1 MDREILED
9 YLPEARELLEQAQ
22 EMALRLEADPQ
33 DDNILASLFR
43 AFHTLKGGAGFLEAT
58 ALVDWAHHLEDLLD
72 RLREHTVAVTPAVI
86 DGILGGIDVIA
97 DMLNTLA
104 LGEEPS
110 PGPEELARTLS
121 QLAAATEQKK
131 TEQAA
136 AASDTPSQG
145 VTTTA
150 SDEISTADFAAALG
164 RLKSAAPSAKP
175 QTTDEISQEEFEA
188 YLDSLY
194 GGGAPGLIEATSPS
208 TPTPQP
214 SPAPSSTIESA
225 AQSPSRNGSPPTQG
239 STVHATPAGNELADS
254 TLRVDAQRLDAVM
267 NQVGEL
273 VLLRNRLTSAAA
285 KILDSDE
292 DLARIA
298 REMDLTVNDLQ
309 NTVMRLRMQPC
320 KRLFQQLPRVVRDAS
335 RQLGKEVRLDIV
347 GEEVEI
353 DKTVVDALS
362 APLTHLL
369 RNSLD
374 HGIEYPAEREA
385 LGKPREARIRVAAI
399 HLGDKVRIEV
409 SDDGHGI
416 DAQKVAAKAVEKGL
430 ITAEQATRLSEQDA
444 IELIF
449 RPGFSTNDR
458 VTDISGRGVG
468 MDVVRETTRALRG
481 RLDLSTRSGQGTTVA
496 LEFPL
501 TLAVLPVLYLR
512 LRREIYALPISSING
527 LLDIDPRRQH
537 RLGGQSVYRVD
548 SDNVVP
554 LVDLGHILHQRPLRL
569 GAEVSEGVLTDRGL
583 LLVSEVLGTED
594 SVVKA
599 LDFLSEPNW
608 YQGATISGQGQV
620 VLILDPASIVQKAL
634 EGVSVPR
641 SAEVAT

>member
-22 EMALRLEADPQ
+22 DMALRLEADPQ

-72 RLREHTVAVTPAVI
+72 RLREHAVAVTPAVI
-86 DGILGGIDVIA
+86 DGILRGIDVIA

-110 PGPEELARTLS
+110 PGPEELARTIRELT
-121 QLAAATEQKK
+121 AARAQN
-131 TEQAA
+131 AA
-136 AASDTPSQG
+136 QQTPAVADAPAPG
-145 VTTTA
+145 TTTTA
-150 SDEISTADFAAALG
+150 SDEISTADLAAALG
-164 RLKSAAPSAKP
+164 RLQTAHATEEQG

-188 YLDSLY
+188 YLDKLY
-194 GGGAPGLIEATSPS
+194 GDGAPGLGGASPS
-208 TPTPQP
+208 P
-214 SPAPSSTIESA
+214 SPAPSPEPA
-225 AQSPSRNGSPPTQG
+225 ALVRDEQANASPPSHAKAVH
-239 STVHATPAGNELADS
+239 STPTGNEFGES

-273 VLLRNRLTSAAA
+273 VLLRNRLTAAAA
-285 KILDSDE
+285 KILDGDE
-292 DLARIA
+292 DMARIA

-335 RQLGKEVRLDIV
+335 RQLGKEVRLEIV

-385 LGKPREARIRVAAI
+385 LGKPREARIRVAAV

-416 DAQKVAAKAVEKGL
+416 DDQKVAAKAVEKGV

-449 RPGFSTNDR
+449 RPGFSTNER

-481 RLDLSTRSGQGTTVA
+481 RLDLTTHAGQGTTVA

-554 LVDLGHILHQRPLRL
+554 LVDLGQILHQRPLRL
-569 GAEVSEGVLTDRGL
+569 GVEASEGVLTGRGL

-599 LDFLSEPNW
+599 LDFLSDPNW

-634 EGVSVPR
+634 E
-641 SAEVAT
+641 AATVQYTRETLP

>member
-1 MDREILED
+1 VDREILED
-9 YLPEARELLEQAQ
+9 YLPEARELLQQAQ
-22 EMALRLEADPQ
+22 EMALRLEANPQ
-33 DDNILASLFR
+33 DDGILASLFR

-58 ALVDWAHHLEDLLD
+58 ALVEWAHHLEDLLD
-72 RLREHTVAVTPAVI
+72 RLREHAVPVTPTVI
-86 DGILGGIDVIA
+86 DALLRGIDVIA

-104 LGEEPS
+104 LGEEPD
-110 PGPEELARTLS
+110 PGPAELARTIR
-121 QLAAATEQKK
+121 QLASAQETTEGAAQS
-131 TEQAA
+131 QRPASPI
-136 AASDTPSQG
+136 ASDK
-145 VTTTA
+145 
-150 SDEISTADFAAALG
+150 ISTADFAAALD
-164 RLKSAAPSAKP
+164 RLKHSPTVESP
-175 QTTDEISQEEFEA
+175 GQDEISQEEFEA
-188 YLDSLY
+188 YLDNLY
-194 GGGAPGLIEATSPS
+194 GGSAPGFAETQPGPATAPASD
-208 TPTPQP
+208 
-214 SPAPSSTIESA
+214 SPAPSTAVVNSA
-225 AQSPSRNGSPPTQG
+225 VQNERQDRPPPAPAKLTHSSAGGSDIG
-239 STVHATPAGNELADS
+239 DN

-292 DLARIA
+292 DVARIA

-320 KRLFQQLPRVVRDAS
+320 KRLFQQLPRIVRDTS
-335 RQLGKEVRLDIV
+335 RQLGKDVRLEVV

-385 LGKPREARIRVAAI
+385 LGKPREAQIRVAAI

-416 DAQKVAAKAVEKGL
+416 DGQKVAAKAVEKGL
-430 ITAEQATRLSEQDA
+430 ITAEQAARLSEQDA
-444 IELIF
+444 VELIF

-481 RLDLSTRSGQGTTVA
+481 RLDLSTRPGRGTTVA

-512 LRREIYALPISSING
+512 LRREIYALPISSVNG
-527 LLDIDPRRQH
+527 LLDIDMRRRH
-537 RLGGQSVYRVD
+537 RLGGQSVYRVGNGD
-548 SDNVVP
+548 VVP
-554 LVDLGHILHQRPLRL
+554 LVDLGQILHQRPLRL

-599 LDFLSEPNW
+599 LDFLAEPNW
-608 YQGATISGQGQV
+608 YQGATISGQGRV

-634 EGVSVPR
+634 DAAAVEHGEEIS
-641 SAEVAT
+641 T